1 METVKID
8 IFTSVKWF
16 GLEVNNIYNDDFL
29 DFLKMFSHQ
38 IFHDN
43 QEIEIHRI
51 QKKNTLMIEKLDL
64 LIKKHSKKIPSLYK
78 IKANLNQLKDGEH
91 FIILINSIDL
101 TQKQKMEIALEIEVL
116 NGRLSTK
123 AKHEDAHNKFM
134 QILDDYD
141 IRAVSEER
149 KIKLGEANKEVR
161 KCRFCFKGK
170 KEGVTFIS
178 EAHVISEALG
188 NKTLIQHEECDQ
200 CNSYFEKNIEKHLI
214 KYLDLYRTFFGVK
227 NKENNVPVIKG
238 KNFEYR
244 KIDEKNLLIKH
255 QISDEEDIKEYDIS
269 KGIPLKFHDK
279 LIKQNIYKTLV
290 KFAIGVMEPQ
300 DLQSLKQTIEWVRND
315 LFVEKLPKVGILS
328 DYNLYSENPRI
339 VVYVRKNRD
348 INLPYTIGE
357 FHFKFLT
364 FVFVLP
370 SFEHNEKDF
379 IDESCYDSIWDVFN
393 FFNISGTMEF
403 EDFSNSVEEDLQIKL
418 RFRPIEKN

>member
-1 METVKID
+1 M
-8 IFTSVKWF
+8 
-16 GLEVNNIYNDDFL
+16 
-29 DFLKMFSHQ
+29 
-38 IFHDN
+38 
-43 QEIEIHRI
+43 
-51 QKKNTLMIEKLDL
+51 
-64 LIKKHSKKIPSLYK
+64 
-78 IKANLNQLKDGEH
+78 
-91 FIILINSIDL
+91 
-101 TQKQKMEIALEIEVL
+101 
-116 NGRLSTK
+116 
-123 AKHEDAHNKFM
+123 
-134 QILDDYD
+134 
-141 IRAVSEER
+141 
-149 KIKLGEANKEVR
+149 
-161 KCRFCFKGK
+161 
-170 KEGVTFIS
+170 
-178 EAHVISEALG
+178 
-188 NKTLIQHEECDQ
+188 
-200 CNSYFEKNIEKHLI
+200 
-214 KYLDLYRTFFGVK
+214 
-227 NKENNVPVIKG
+227 
-238 KNFEYR
+238 
-244 KIDEKNLLIKH
+244 
-255 QISDEEDIKEYDIS
+255 
-269 KGIPLKFHDK
+269 
-279 LIKQNIYKTLV
+279 